1 MHSRQS
7 DPKPVMVTVDLED
20 WFQVENLRPLFP
32 QETWD
37 ACELRVEMNVQ
48 RLLELFDACRVEA
61 TFFVLGWV
69 AERRPGLVREIARA
83 GHEIASHG
91 YSHRLCPEL
100 AVPELRR
107 DIETSRALLQDITGQ
122 PPVGYRAPSFSIT
135 GELTDILAELGFAYD
150 SSYNSFG
157 LNGRYG
163 RAEGLRQTADGYLTA
178 GSGIV
183 ELPVSNLALAGRT
196 VPWAGGGYFRFWP
209 TALFERGVARILRK
223 EGRYV
228 FYCHPWE
235 VDPAQP
241 RYAQGIGR
249 VGRFRHY
256 LNLDRTMERLGHL
269 LHRFRGSHF
278 ISCSRY
284 LGVGRYERTCKE
296 TPDRIA
302 AVQ

>member
-196 VPWAGGGYFRFWP
+196 VPWAARRLFQVLADGPFRARRGPHPPKGGTLRLLLPPLGGGPGSAQVCPRDRP
-209 TALFERGVARILRK
+209 GGPLQALPQSR
-223 EGRYV
+223 
-228 FYCHPWE
+228 
-235 VDPAQP
+235 Q
-241 RYAQGIGR
+241 
-249 VGRFRHY
+249 
-256 LNLDRTMERLGHL
+256 TMERLGHL
-269 LHRFRGSHF
+269 LHRFRAVISSHVPGTW
-278 ISCSRY
+278 C
-284 LGVGRYERTCKE
+284 RT
-296 TPDRIA
+296 I
-302 AVQ
+302 